1 MARDLLEVV
10 EDHQALA
17 APRDGVS
24 ELDHRIV
31 LAQRHVEP
39 LRNGMHDAIQAS
51 GLRQIAE
58 PDAAREISERVPPE
72 PRDQPRL
79 AGAAEA
85 QDRDEARPGVEASRQ
100 LGQGLATA
108 DEGIALGRQAVPRL

>member
-1 MARDLLEVV
+1 MALPDL
-10 EDHQALA
+10 
-17 APRDGVS
+17 G
-24 ELDHRIV
+24 HRVV

-39 LRNGMHDAIQAS
+39 LRDGMDDAVQTS

-72 PRDQPRL
+72 PRDEPRL

-85 QDRDEARPGVEASRQ
+85 QDRDESRPGVEASCQ
-100 LGQGLATA
+100 LGQRLAAT
-108 DEGIALGRQAVPRL
+108 DEGVALGRQAVPRL